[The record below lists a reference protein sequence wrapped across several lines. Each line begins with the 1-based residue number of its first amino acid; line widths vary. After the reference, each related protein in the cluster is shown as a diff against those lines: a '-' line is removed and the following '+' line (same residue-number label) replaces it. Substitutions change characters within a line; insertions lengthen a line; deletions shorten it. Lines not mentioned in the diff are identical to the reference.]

1 MKKLYGSF
9 AAKLVA
15 VILLCVLVL
24 CCIGSAISAMVLYQW
39 DAYTDSYETF
49 RNFMVA
55 DRAES
60 IVRDTGYIYRE
71 NGEGYVSD
79 PNLRCTVLNGAGE
92 VLWTNYEDEDAI
104 WQTTV
109 RIPPNYN
116 LEYVEGNSASY
127 YDGDDMP
134 VPYEDFAVVTPT
146 PAPTPAPT
154 PYPRSEPDTDLAQPT
169 VAPSLTPPD
178 APRWNVSEF
187 GSGEWHSFHTREEM
201 DAWVAE
207 KTLTVKGYVVKDME
221 YRGDIWQTV
230 QLASF
235 LYTGR
240 YDFLWIAGLSFLL
253 GVLLFLFLLRAAG
266 HRKNTE
272 AVVPSFVDKVPF
284 DVFTVLVIAA
294 IAIFMTPMMAGFNWP
309 EILFALIPCVLLI
322 GLTFLLWCLSFAV
335 RVKLGTLWSGCLTVR
350 FCRWL
355 WRGTVAIFRHLP
367 ILWKWGLGLAL
378 AAFIDLIFRMNAV
391 WSENRATSFWF
402 LFWLVAGAATLYA
415 VLAFRR
421 LRLGAKDI
429 ASGNMSA
436 RVEEKN
442 LILDFK
448 DHANDLNHIRDGL
461 NDAVEKR
468 LQSERFRTELI
479 TNVSHDIKTP
489 LTSIVNYVDL
499 LQKEEPQT
507 EKQQEYLEVLSRQS
521 GKLKKLIEDLI
532 EASKASSGAMSVDLQ
547 PCDLGVLLDQSAGE
561 YSERLEQ
568 AGLELVLQKPETPV
582 TVLADGRHLW
592 RIFDNL
598 LQNIVKYSLP
608 GTRVYLRL
616 QEQAGMAEVSFR
628 NISREPLTMDARE
641 LTERFV
647 RGDASRHTE
656 GNGLGLAIA
665 MSLMRLQKGEMDIDL
680 DGDLFKVTLRFPKV
694 Q

>member
-9 AAKLVA
+9 AAKLIA

-24 CCIGSAISAMVLYQW
+24 SCIGSAISAMMLYQW

-49 RNFMVA
+49 RRFMVA
-55 DRAES
+55 DRAMSMVQE
-60 IVRDTGYIYRE
+60 TGKIYRVE
-71 NGEGYVSD
+71 REGYVSD
-79 PNLRCTVLNGAGE
+79 PNLRCTVLNQDGE
-92 VLWTNYEDEDAI
+92 VLFTNYADEDTI
-104 WQTTV
+104 WQTSV
-109 RIPPNYN
+109 RITPNYSV
-116 LEYVEGNSASY
+116 EYVEEDGASY
-127 YDGDDMP
+127 YRERSEAYPDDRGEP
-134 VPYEDFAVVTPT
+134 IEVTPT
-146 PAPTPAPT
+146 PRPTA
-154 PYPRSEPDTDLAQPT
+154 A
-169 VAPSLTPPD
+169 PD
-178 APRWNVSEF
+178 AGPSAAPEDEESGPVWHVLDYD
-187 GSGEWHSFHTREEM
+187 SGERYTFHDHQDMDTWVQEHS
-201 DAWVAE
+201 
-207 KTLTVKGYVVKDME
+207 LTVKGCVVKDME
-221 YRGDIWQTV
+221 QRGDLWQRV
-230 QLASF
+230 KLSAF
-235 LYTGR
+235 LYNWR
-240 YDFLWIAGLSFLL
+240 FAVLWIAGLSLLL

-272 AVVPSFVDKVPF
+272 AVVPSFVEKIPF
-284 DVFTVLVIAA
+284 DVFTILVIGA
-294 IAIFMTPMMAGFNWP
+294 IAVFMTPMMAGFDWP
-309 EILFALIPCVLLI
+309 EILFALIPCILLI
-322 GLTFLLWCLSFAV
+322 GLSFLLWCLSFAV
-335 RVKLGTLWSGCLTVR
+335 RVKLGTLWSGCLIVR
-350 FCRWL
+350 FFRWL
-355 WRGTVAIFRHLP
+355 WRGAKAIVRHIP
-367 ILWKWGLGLAL
+367 VLWKWGLGLAA
-378 AAFIDLIFRMNAV
+378 AAFVDLIFRMNAV
-391 WSENRATSFWF
+391 YSENRATFFWF
-402 LFWLVAGAATLYA
+402 LFWLVAAAATLYA

-421 LRLGAKDI
+421 LRQGAKEI
-429 ASGNMSA
+429 ASGNLSST
-436 RVEEKN
+436 VDEKN

-461 NDAVEKR
+461 NEAVEKR

-499 LQKEEPQT
+499 LQKEEPKT

-561 YSERLEQ
+561 YGERLEQ
-568 AGLELVLQKPETPV
+568 AGLELVLQKPEQPV

-592 RIFDNL
+592 RVFDNL
-598 LQNIVKYSLP
+598 LNNIVKYSQP

-616 QEQAGMAEVSFR
+616 QENGGGAEVSFR

-647 RGDASRHTE
+647 RGDASRHSE

-680 DGDLFKVTLRFPKV
+680 DGDLFKVTLRFPKA
-694 Q
+694 

>member
-9 AAKLVA
+9 AAKLIA
-15 VILLCVLVL
+15 VILLCLLVL
-24 CCIGSAISAMVLYQW
+24 ACVGSAIAAILLFQW
-39 DAYTDSYETF
+39 DAYTDSYAAF
-49 RNFMVA
+49 RKYMVA
-55 DRAES
+55 DRAASMTLE
-60 IVRDTGYIYRE
+60 TGHIYLQD
-71 NGEGYVSD
+71 GQGYVSD
-79 PNLRCTVLNGAGE
+79 PNLRCSVLNSEGD
-92 VLWTNYEDEDAI
+92 VLWTNYEEEDVI
-104 WQTTV
+104 WQTTEQ
-109 RIPPNYN
+109 IGPNYS

-134 VPYEDFAVVTPT
+134 MPGEDFDVVTPT
-146 PAPTPAPT
+146 PMPTPQPTLAPK
-154 PYPRSEPDTDLAQPT
+154 TDPAQPSA
-169 VAPSLTPPD
+169 APESETDDRPY
-178 APRWNVSEF
+178 WNVRDYST
-187 GSGEWHSFHTREEM
+187 GERHSFRSREEM
-201 DAWVAE
+201 DDWIWE
-207 KTLTVKGYVVKDME
+207 RTLTVKGYVVKDME
-221 YRGDIWQTV
+221 PRGDLWQRAN
-230 QLASF
+230 LASF

-240 YDFLWIAGLSFLL
+240 FAVLWIAGLSFLF

-272 AVVPSFVDKVPF
+272 EIIPSFVEKIPF
-284 DVFTVLVIAA
+284 DLFTVLVIAA
-294 IAIFMTPMMAGFNWP
+294 IAVFMTPMMAGFDWP
-309 EILFALIPCVLLI
+309 EILFTLIPCILLI
-322 GLTFLLWCLSFAV
+322 GLTFLLWCMSFAV
-335 RVKLGTLWSGCLTVR
+335 RVKLGTLWSGCLIVR

-355 WRGTVAIFRHLP
+355 WHGVTAIFRHLP
-367 ILWKWGLGLAL
+367 ILWKWGLGLAA

-391 WSENRATSFWF
+391 WSENRATFFWF
-402 LFWLVAGAATLYA
+402 LFWLVAAALTLYA

-429 ASGNMSA
+429 ASGNLSGS
-436 RVEEKN
+436 VNEKN

-448 DHANDLNHIRDGL
+448 DHAHDLNHIRDGL

-499 LQKEEPQT
+499 LQKEEPKT
-507 EKQQEYLEVLSRQS
+507 EKQQEYLEVLDRQS

-532 EASKASSGAMSVDLQ
+532 EASKASSGALAVDLQ
-547 PCDLGVLLDQSAGE
+547 PCDLSVLLDQCAGE
-561 YSERLEQ
+561 YAERLEKAQ
-568 AGLELVLQKPETPV
+568 LDLVLQKPDTPV

-592 RIFDNL
+592 RVFDNL
-598 LQNIVKYSLP
+598 MNNIVKYALP

-616 QEQAGMAEVSFR
+616 QESGSTAEVSFR
-628 NISREPLTMDARE
+628 NISREALNMDAKE

-647 RGDASRHTE
+647 RGDSSRHTD

-694 Q
+694 

>member
-9 AAKLVA
+9 AAKLIA
-15 VILLCVLVL
+15 VILLCLLVL
-24 CCIGSAISAMVLYQW
+24 AFVGSAISAMLLYQW
-39 DAYTDSYETF
+39 DAYTDSQESF
-49 RNFMVA
+49 RKFMVA

-60 IVRDTGYIYRE
+60 IVHDTGYIYRE
-71 NGEGYVSD
+71 SGEGYVSD
-79 PNLRCTVLNGAGE
+79 PNLRCTVLNGAGD
-92 VLWTNYEDEDAI
+92 VLWTNYEDEDVI
-104 WQTTV
+104 WQTTE

-134 VPYEDFAVVTPT
+134 VPGEDFAVVTPT
-146 PAPTPAPT
+146 PAPTPYPT
-154 PYPRSEPDTDLAQPT
+154 SESDTDLPQPT
-169 VAPSLTPPD
+169 AAPSLTPSD

-187 GSGEWHSFHTREEM
+187 GSGEWHSFHSREEM

-221 YRGDIWQTV
+221 PRGDLWQRAN
-230 QLASF
+230 LASF

-240 YDFLWIAGLSFLL
+240 FAVLWIAGLSFLL

-272 AVVPSFVDKVPF
+272 EIVPSFVDKIPF
-284 DVFTVLVIAA
+284 DVFTVLVVAA
-294 IAIFMTPMMAGFNWP
+294 IAVFVTPLMAGFDWP
-309 EILFALIPCVLLI
+309 EILFALIPGVLLI
-322 GLTFLLWCLSFAV
+322 GLSFLLWCMSFAV
-335 RVKLGTLWSGCLTVR
+335 RVKLGTLWSGCLIVR

-355 WRGTVAIFRHLP
+355 WKGLTTLVRHLP
-367 ILWKWGLGLAL
+367 ILWKWALGLAG

-391 WSENRATSFWF
+391 WSENRATFFWF
-402 LFWLVAGAATLYA
+402 LFWLLAAAATLYA

-421 LRLGAKDI
+421 LRLGAKEI
-429 ASGNMSA
+429 ASGNLSST
-436 RVEEKN
+436 VEEKN

-448 DHANDLNHIRDGL
+448 DHAHDLNHIRDGL
-461 NDAVEKR
+461 NEALEKR

-499 LQKEEPQT
+499 LQKEEPKT

-532 EASKASSGAMSVDLQ
+532 EASKASSGALAVDLQ
-547 PCDLGVLLDQSAGE
+547 PCDLSVLLDQTAGE
-561 YSERLEQ
+561 YAERLEK
-568 AGLELVLQKPETPV
+568 ARLELVLQKPEIPV

-592 RIFDNL
+592 RVFDNL
-598 LQNIVKYSLP
+598 MNNIVKYALP

-616 QEQAGMAEVSFR
+616 QESGGAAEVTFR
-628 NISREPLTMDARE
+628 NISREPLTMDVRE

-665 MSLMRLQKGEMDIDL
+665 MSLMRLQKGEMDIFL
-680 DGDLFKVTLRFPKV
+680 DGDLFKVTLRFPKA
-694 Q
+694 

>member
-1 MKKLYGSF
+1 MKKLYGRF
-9 AAKLVA
+9 AAKLIA
-15 VILLCVLVL
+15 VILLCLLVL
-24 CCIGSAISAMVLYQW
+24 ACVGSAISAILLFQW
-39 DAYTDSYETF
+39 DAYTDSYESF
-49 RNFMVA
+49 RKFMVA

-60 IVRDTGYIYRE
+60 IVHDTGYIYRE
-71 NGEGYVSD
+71 SGEGYVSD

-92 VLWTNYEDEDAI
+92 VIWTNYEDEDVI
-104 WQTTV
+104 WQTTE

-134 VPYEDFAVVTPT
+134 VPGEDFEVVTPT
-146 PAPTPAPT
+146 PAPTPEPT
-154 PYPRSEPDTDLAQPT
+154 PYPTSEPDTDLAEPAA
-169 VAPSLTPPD
+169 APSLTPPV
-178 APRWNVSEF
+178 AAYWNVSEF
-187 GSGEWHSFHTREEM
+187 GSGEWHRFTSREEM
-201 DAWVAE
+201 DNWIVG

-221 YRGDIWQTV
+221 HRGDIWQTV

-235 LYTGR
+235 LYSWR
-240 YDFLWIAGLSFLL
+240 FAVLWIAGLSFLL
-253 GVLLFLFLLRAAG
+253 GVLLFLFLLHAAG

-272 AVVPSFVDKVPF
+272 EIVPSFVDKMPF
-284 DVFTVLVIAA
+284 DVFTILVIAT
-294 IAIFMTPMMAGFNWP
+294 IAVFMTPLMAGFNWP
-309 EILFALIPCVLLI
+309 EILFALIPCILLI
-322 GLTFLLWCLSFAV
+322 GLTFLLWCMSFAV
-335 RVKLGTLWSGCLTVR
+335 RVKLGTLWSGCLLVR

-355 WRGTVAIFRHLP
+355 WRGVTALFRHIT
-367 ILWKWGLGLAL
+367 ILWKWGLGLAV

-391 WSENRATSFWF
+391 WSENRATFFWF
-402 LFWLVAGAATLYA
+402 LFWLLAAAATLYG

-421 LRLGAKDI
+421 LRLGAKEI
-429 ASGNMSA
+429 ASGNLSST
-436 RVEEKN
+436 VNEKN

-448 DHANDLNHIRDGL
+448 DHAHDLNHIRDGL
-461 NDAVEKR
+461 NEALERR

-499 LQKEEPQT
+499 LQKEEPKT
-507 EKQQEYLEVLSRQS
+507 EKQQEYLEVLDRQS

-532 EASKASSGAMSVDLQ
+532 EASKASSGAMAVDLQ
-547 PCDLGVLLDQSAGE
+547 PCDLSILLDQTAGE
-561 YSERLEQ
+561 YAERLETAQ
-568 AGLELVLQKPETPV
+568 LDLVLQKPDTPV

-592 RIFDNL
+592 RVFDNL
-598 LQNIVKYSLP
+598 MNNIVKYALP

-616 QEQAGMAEVSFR
+616 QESGGTAEVTFR
-628 NISREPLTMDARE
+628 NISRDPLTMDVRE

-665 MSLMRLQKGEMDIDL
+665 MSLMRLQKGEMDISL
-680 DGDLFKVTLRFPKV
+680 DGDLFKVTLRFPKA
-694 Q
+694 

>member
-9 AAKLVA
+9 AAKLIA
-15 VILLCVLVL
+15 VILLCLLVL
-24 CCIGSAISAMVLYQW
+24 AFVGSAISAMLLYQW
-39 DAYTDSYETF
+39 DAYTDSQESF
-49 RNFMVA
+49 RKFMVA

-60 IVRDTGYIYRE
+60 IVHDTGYIYRE
-71 NGEGYVSD
+71 SGEGYVSD
-79 PNLRCTVLNGAGE
+79 PNLRCTVLNGAGD
-92 VLWTNYEDEDAI
+92 VLWTNYEDEDVI
-104 WQTTV
+104 WQTTE

-134 VPYEDFAVVTPT
+134 VPYEDFEVVTPT
-146 PAPTPAPT
+146 PAPTPYPT
-154 PYPRSEPDTDLAQPT
+154 SESDADLPLPT
-169 VAPSLTPPD
+169 AAPSLTPPD

-187 GSGEWHSFHTREEM
+187 GSGEWHSFHSREEM

-221 YRGDIWQTV
+221 PRGDLWQRAN
-230 QLASF
+230 LASI

-240 YDFLWIAGLSFLL
+240 FAVLWIAGLSFLL

-272 AVVPSFVDKVPF
+272 EIVPSFVEKIPF

-294 IAIFMTPMMAGFNWP
+294 IAVFLTPLMAGLDWP

-322 GLTFLLWCLSFAV
+322 GLSFLLWCLSFAV
-335 RVKLGTLWSGCLTVR
+335 RVKLGTLWSGCLIVR

-355 WRGTVAIFRHLP
+355 WKGLTTLVRHLP
-367 ILWKWGLGLAL
+367 ILWKWALGLAG

-391 WSENRATSFWF
+391 WSENRATFFWF
-402 LFWLVAGAATLYA
+402 LFWLLAAAATLYA

-421 LRLGAKDI
+421 LRLGAKEI
-429 ASGNMSA
+429 ASGNLSST
-436 RVEEKN
+436 VEEKN

-448 DHANDLNHIRDGL
+448 DHAHDLNHIRDGL
-461 NDAVEKR
+461 NEALEKR

-499 LQKEEPQT
+499 LQKEEPKT

-532 EASKASSGAMSVDLQ
+532 EASKASSGALAVDLQ
-547 PCDLGVLLDQSAGE
+547 PCDLSVLLDQTAGE
-561 YSERLEQ
+561 YAERLEKAQ
-568 AGLELVLQKPETPV
+568 LELVMQKPDTPV
-582 TVLADGRHLW
+582 TVMADGRHLW
-592 RIFDNL
+592 RVFDNL
-598 LQNIVKYSLP
+598 MNNIVKYGLP

-616 QEQAGMAEVSFR
+616 QESGGTAEVSFR

-665 MSLMRLQKGEMDIDL
+665 MSLMRLQKGEMDIFL
-680 DGDLFKVTLRFPKV
+680 DGDLFKVTLRFPKA
-694 Q
+694 

>member
-9 AAKLVA
+9 PAKLTA
-15 VILLCVLVL
+15 VVLLCLLVL
-24 CCIGSAISAMVLYQW
+24 ACVGSAISAILLFQW
-39 DAYTDSYETF
+39 DAYTDSYESF
-49 RNFMVA
+49 RKFMVA

-60 IVRDTGYIYRE
+60 FVRDTGHIYRE

-79 PNLRCTVLNGAGE
+79 PNLRCTVLNGAGD
-92 VLWTNYEDEDAI
+92 VLWTNYEDEDVI
-104 WQTTV
+104 WQTTE
-109 RIPPNYN
+109 RIPPNYS

-134 VPYEDFAVVTPT
+134 VPNEDFAVVTPT
-146 PAPTPAPT
+146 PAPTPYPT
-154 PYPRSEPDTDLAQPT
+154 PEPDTNAAQPT

-187 GSGEWHSFHTREEM
+187 GSGEWHSFHSREEM

-207 KTLTVKGYVVKDME
+207 KTLTVKGYVLRDME
-221 YRGDIWQTV
+221 PRGDLWQRST
-230 QLASF
+230 LASF
-235 LYTGR
+235 LYSWR
-240 YDFLWIAGLSFLL
+240 YAVLWIVGLSFLA
-253 GVLLFLFLLRAAG
+253 GVLIFLFLLRAAG
-266 HRKNTE
+266 HRKDTE
-272 AVVPSFVDKVPF
+272 AVVPTFVDKIPF
-284 DVFTVLVIAA
+284 DLFTVLVVAA
-294 IAIFMTPMMAGFNWP
+294 IALFMTPMMAGFDWP
-309 EILFALIPCVLLI
+309 EILFVLIPCILLI

-335 RVKLGTLWSGCLTVR
+335 RVKLGTLWSGCLIVR
-350 FCRWL
+350 FCRWIQRSIVSL
-355 WRGTVAIFRHLP
+355 LRNLP
-367 ILWKWGLGLAL
+367 ILWKWILGLAA

-391 WSENRATSFWF
+391 WSENRAATFWF
-402 LFWLVAGAATLYA
+402 LFWLLAAAVTLYG

-421 LRLGAKDI
+421 LRLGAKEI
-429 ASGNMSA
+429 ASGNMSST
-436 RVEEKN
+436 VDEKH

-448 DHANDLNHIRDGL
+448 DHAHDLNHIRDGL
-461 NDAVEKR
+461 NEAVEKR

-499 LQKEEPQT
+499 LQKEEPKT
-507 EKQQEYLEVLSRQS
+507 EKQQEYLEVLDRQS

-532 EASKASSGAMSVDLQ
+532 EASKASTGSLSVDLQ
-547 PCDLGVLLDQSAGE
+547 PCDLSILLDQTAGE
-561 YSERLEQ
+561 YAERLEK
-568 AGLELVLQKPETPV
+568 AKLELVLQKPETPV

-592 RIFDNL
+592 RVFDNL
-598 LQNIVKYSLP
+598 MNNIVKYALP

-616 QEQAGMAEVSFR
+616 QERDGAAEVTFR
-628 NISREPLTMDARE
+628 NISREALNMDAKD

-665 MSLMRLQKGEMDIDL
+665 MNLMHLQKGEMDISL
-680 DGDLFKVTLRFPKV
+680 DGDLFKVTLRFPKT
-694 Q
+694 

>member
-9 AAKLVA
+9 AAKLIA
-15 VILLCVLVL
+15 VILLCLLVL
-24 CCIGSAISAMVLYQW
+24 AFVGSAISAMLLYQW
-39 DAYTDSYETF
+39 DAYTDSQESF
-49 RNFMVA
+49 RKFMVA

-60 IVRDTGYIYRE
+60 IVHDTGYIYRE
-71 NGEGYVSD
+71 SGEGYVSD
-79 PNLRCTVLNGAGE
+79 PNLRCTVLNGAGD
-92 VLWTNYEDEDAI
+92 VLWTNYEDEDVI
-104 WQTTV
+104 WQTTE

-134 VPYEDFAVVTPT
+134 VPYEDFEVVS
-146 PAPTPAPT
+146 PTPAPT
-154 PYPRSEPDTDLAQPT
+154 PYPTSESDADLPLPT
-169 VAPSLTPPD
+169 AAPSLTPPD

-187 GSGEWHSFHTREEM
+187 GSGEWHSFHSREEM

-221 YRGDIWQTV
+221 PRGDLWQRAN
-230 QLASF
+230 LASF

-240 YDFLWIAGLSFLL
+240 FAVLWIAGLSFLL

-272 AVVPSFVDKVPF
+272 EIVPSFVEKIPF
-284 DVFTVLVIAA
+284 DVFTVLVVAA
-294 IAIFMTPMMAGFNWP
+294 IAVFLTPLMAGLDWP

-322 GLTFLLWCLSFAV
+322 GLSFLLWCMSFAV
-335 RVKLGTLWSGCLTVR
+335 RVKLGTLWSGCLIVR

-355 WRGTVAIFRHLP
+355 WKGLTTLVRHLP
-367 ILWKWGLGLAL
+367 ILWKWAMGLAG

-391 WSENRATSFWF
+391 WSENRATFFWF
-402 LFWLVAGAATLYA
+402 LFWLLAAAATLYA

-421 LRLGAKDI
+421 LRLGAKEI
-429 ASGNMSA
+429 ASGNLSST
-436 RVEEKN
+436 VEEKN

-448 DHANDLNHIRDGL
+448 DHAHDLNHIRDGL
-461 NDAVEKR
+461 NEALEKR

-499 LQKEEPQT
+499 LQKEEPKT

-532 EASKASSGAMSVDLQ
+532 EASKASSGALAVDLQ
-547 PCDLGVLLDQSAGE
+547 PCDLSVLLDQTAGE
-561 YSERLEQ
+561 YAERLEKAQ
-568 AGLELVLQKPETPV
+568 LELVLQKPDTPV
-582 TVLADGRHLW
+582 TVMADGRHLW
-592 RIFDNL
+592 RVFDNL
-598 LQNIVKYSLP
+598 MNNIVKYGLP

-616 QEQAGMAEVSFR
+616 QESGGTAEVTFR

-665 MSLMRLQKGEMDIDL
+665 MSLMRLQKGEMDISL
-680 DGDLFKVTLRFPKV
+680 DGDLFKVTLRFPKA
-694 Q
+694 

>member
-9 AAKLVA
+9 AAKLIA
-15 VILLCVLVL
+15 VILLCLLVL
-24 CCIGSAISAMVLYQW
+24 AFVGSAISAMLLYQW
-39 DAYTDSYETF
+39 DAYTDSQESF
-49 RNFMVA
+49 RKFMVA

-60 IVRDTGYIYRE
+60 IVHDTGYIYRE
-71 NGEGYVSD
+71 SGEGYVSD
-79 PNLRCTVLNGAGE
+79 PNLRCTVLNGAGD
-92 VLWTNYEDEDAI
+92 VLWTNYEDEDVI
-104 WQTTV
+104 WQTTE

-134 VPYEDFAVVTPT
+134 VPGEDFAVVTPT
-146 PAPTPAPT
+146 PAPTPYPT
-154 PYPRSEPDTDLAQPT
+154 SESDADLPQPT
-169 VAPSLTPPD
+169 AAPSLTPSD

-187 GSGEWHSFHTREEM
+187 GSGEWHSFHSREEM

-221 YRGDIWQTV
+221 PRGDLWQRAN
-230 QLASF
+230 LASF

-240 YDFLWIAGLSFLL
+240 FAVLWIAGLSFLL

-272 AVVPSFVDKVPF
+272 EVVPSFVEKIPF
-284 DVFTVLVIAA
+284 DVFTVLVVAA
-294 IAIFMTPMMAGFNWP
+294 IAVFMTPLMAGFDWP
-309 EILFALIPCVLLI
+309 EILFALIPGVLLI
-322 GLTFLLWCLSFAV
+322 GLSFLLWCMSFAV
-335 RVKLGTLWSGCLTVR
+335 RVKLGTLWSGCLIVR

-355 WRGTVAIFRHLP
+355 WKGLTTLVRHLP
-367 ILWKWGLGLAL
+367 ILWKWALGLAG

-391 WSENRATSFWF
+391 WSENRATFFWF
-402 LFWLVAGAATLYA
+402 LFWLLAAAATLYA

-421 LRLGAKDI
+421 LRLGAKEI
-429 ASGNMSA
+429 ASGNLSST
-436 RVEEKN
+436 VEEKN

-448 DHANDLNHIRDGL
+448 DHAHDLNHIRDGL
-461 NDAVEKR
+461 NEALEKR

-499 LQKEEPQT
+499 LQKEEPKT

-532 EASKASSGAMSVDLQ
+532 EASKASSGAMAVDLQ
-547 PCDLGVLLDQSAGE
+547 PCDLSVLLDQTAGE
-561 YSERLEQ
+561 YAERLEK
-568 AGLELVLQKPETPV
+568 ARLELVLQKPEIPV

-598 LQNIVKYSLP
+598 MNNIVKYALP

-616 QEQAGMAEVSFR
+616 QESGGAAEVTFR

-680 DGDLFKVTLRFPKV
+680 DGDLFKVTLRFPKA
-694 Q
+694 

>member
-9 AAKLVA
+9 AAKLIA
-15 VILLCVLVL
+15 VILLCLLVL
-24 CCIGSAISAMVLYQW
+24 AFVGSAISAMLLYQW
-39 DAYTDSYETF
+39 DAYTDSQESF
-49 RNFMVA
+49 RKFMVA

-60 IVRDTGYIYRE
+60 IVHDTGYIYRE
-71 NGEGYVSD
+71 SGEGYVSD
-79 PNLRCTVLNGAGE
+79 PNLRCTVLNGAGD
-92 VLWTNYEDEDAI
+92 VLWTNYEDENVI
-104 WQTTV
+104 WQTTE

-134 VPYEDFAVVTPT
+134 VPYEDFEVVTPT
-146 PAPTPAPT
+146 PAPTPYPT
-154 PYPRSEPDTDLAQPT
+154 SESDADLPLPT
-169 VAPSLTPPD
+169 AAPSLTPPD

-187 GSGEWHSFHTREEM
+187 GSGEWHSFHSREEM

-221 YRGDIWQTV
+221 PRGDLWQRAN
-230 QLASF
+230 LASI

-240 YDFLWIAGLSFLL
+240 FAVLWIAGLSFLL

-272 AVVPSFVDKVPF
+272 EIVPSFVEKIPF

-294 IAIFMTPMMAGFNWP
+294 IAVFMTPLMAGFDWP
-309 EILFALIPCVLLI
+309 EILFALIPCILLI
-322 GLTFLLWCLSFAV
+322 GLSFLLWCMSFAV
-335 RVKLGTLWSGCLTVR
+335 RVKLGTLWSGCLIVR

-355 WRGTVAIFRHLP
+355 WKGLTTLVRHLP
-367 ILWKWGLGLAL
+367 ILWKWALGLAG

-391 WSENRATSFWF
+391 WSENRATFFWF
-402 LFWLVAGAATLYA
+402 LFWLLAAAATLYA

-421 LRLGAKDI
+421 LRLGAKEI
-429 ASGNMSA
+429 ASGNLSST
-436 RVEEKN
+436 VEEKN

-448 DHANDLNHIRDGL
+448 DHAHDLNHIRDGL
-461 NDAVEKR
+461 NEALEKR

-499 LQKEEPQT
+499 LQKEEPKT

-532 EASKASSGAMSVDLQ
+532 EASKASSGALAVDLQ
-547 PCDLGVLLDQSAGE
+547 PCDLSVLLDQTAGE
-561 YSERLEQ
+561 YAERLEKAQ
-568 AGLELVLQKPETPV
+568 LELVLQKPDTPV
-582 TVLADGRHLW
+582 TVMADGRHLW
-592 RIFDNL
+592 RVFDNL
-598 LQNIVKYSLP
+598 MNNIVKYGLP

-616 QEQAGMAEVSFR
+616 QESGGTAEVSFR

-665 MSLMRLQKGEMDIDL
+665 MSLMRLQKGEMDIFL
-680 DGDLFKVTLRFPKV
+680 DGDLFKVTLRFPKA
-694 Q
+694 

>member
-9 AAKLVA
+9 AAKLIA
-15 VILLCVLVL
+15 VILLCLLVL
-24 CCIGSAISAMVLYQW
+24 GCIGSAISAIVLYQW
-39 DAYTDSYETF
+39 DAYTDSYQTF
-49 RNFMVA
+49 RRFMVA
-55 DRAES
+55 DRAMSMVQE
-60 IVRDTGYIYRE
+60 TGRLFRVE
-71 NGEGYVSD
+71 REGYVSD
-79 PNLRCTVLNGAGE
+79 PNLRCTVLNHDGE
-92 VLWTNYEDEDAI
+92 VLFTNFADEDTI
-104 WQTTV
+104 WQTSV
-109 RIPPNYN
+109 RISPNYSV
-116 LEYVEGNSASY
+116 EYVEADCASY
-127 YDGDDMP
+127 YRERSKAYTDDRG
-134 VPYEDFAVVTPT
+134 ELIAVVTPT
-146 PAPTPAPT
+146 PAPTP
-154 PYPRSEPDTDLAQPT
+154 QPT
-169 VAPSLTPPD
+169 VAPDDEESA
-178 APRWNVSEF
+178 APETEEASGPVWHVLDYD
-187 GSGEWHSFHTREEM
+187 SGERYTFHDHQNMDTWVQEHS
-201 DAWVAE
+201 
-207 KTLTVKGYVVKDME
+207 LTVKGCVVKDME
-221 YRGDIWQTV
+221 PRGDLWQRAN
-230 QLASF
+230 LASF

-240 YDFLWIAGLSFLL
+240 FAVLWIAGLSFLL

-272 AVVPSFVDKVPF
+272 AVVPSFVEKIPF
-284 DVFTVLVIAA
+284 DVFTVLIVAA
-294 IAIFMTPMMAGFNWP
+294 IAVFMTPLMAGFDWP

-322 GLTFLLWCLSFAV
+322 GLSFLLWCLSFAV
-335 RVKLGTLWSGCLTVR
+335 RVKLGTLWSGCLIVR
-350 FCRWL
+350 FCRWC
-355 WRGTVAIFRHLP
+355 WRGVTAIFRHLP
-367 ILWKWGLGLAL
+367 ILWKWGLGLAA

-391 WSENRATSFWF
+391 WSENRATFFWF
-402 LFWLVAGAATLYA
+402 LFWLLAAAATLYG

-421 LRLGAKDI
+421 LRLGAKEI
-429 ASGNMSA
+429 ASGNLSSTVA
-436 RVEEKN
+436 EKN

-499 LQKEEPQT
+499 LQKEEPKT

-561 YSERLEQ
+561 YGERLEK
-568 AGLELVLQKPETPV
+568 AGLELVLQKPEQPV

-592 RIFDNL
+592 RVFDNL
-598 LQNIVKYSLP
+598 LQNIVKYALP

-616 QEQAGMAEVSFR
+616 QEVGGRAEVSFR

-665 MSLMRLQKGEMDIDL
+665 MSLMRLQKGEMDLDL
-680 DGDLFKVTLRFPKV
+680 DGDLFKVTLRFPKA
-694 Q
+694 

>member
-9 AAKLVA
+9 AAKLIA
-15 VILLCVLVL
+15 VILLCLLVL
-24 CCIGSAISAMVLYQW
+24 AFVGSAISAMLLYQW
-39 DAYTDSYETF
+39 DAYTDSQESF
-49 RNFMVA
+49 RKFMVA

-60 IVRDTGYIYRE
+60 IVHDTGYIYRE
-71 NGEGYVSD
+71 SGEGYVSD
-79 PNLRCTVLNGAGE
+79 PNLRCTVLNGAGD
-92 VLWTNYEDEDAI
+92 VLWTNYEDEDVI
-104 WQTTV
+104 WQTTE

-134 VPYEDFAVVTPT
+134 VPYEDFEVVTPT
-146 PAPTPAPT
+146 PAPTPYPT
-154 PYPRSEPDTDLAQPT
+154 SESDADLPLPT
-169 VAPSLTPPD
+169 AAPSLTPPD

-187 GSGEWHSFHTREEM
+187 GSGEWHSFHSREEM

-221 YRGDIWQTV
+221 PRGDLWQRAN
-230 QLASF
+230 LASI

-240 YDFLWIAGLSFLL
+240 FAVLWIAGLSFLL

-272 AVVPSFVDKVPF
+272 EIVPSFVEKIPF

-294 IAIFMTPMMAGFNWP
+294 IAVFLTPLMAGLDWP

-322 GLTFLLWCLSFAV
+322 GLSFLLWCLSFAV
-335 RVKLGTLWSGCLTVR
+335 RVKLGTLWSGCLIVR

-355 WRGTVAIFRHLP
+355 WKGLTTLVRHLP
-367 ILWKWGLGLAL
+367 ILWKWALGLAG

-391 WSENRATSFWF
+391 WSENRATFFWF
-402 LFWLVAGAATLYA
+402 LFWLLAAAATLYA

-421 LRLGAKDI
+421 LRLGAKEI
-429 ASGNMSA
+429 ASGNLSST
-436 RVEEKN
+436 VEEKN

-448 DHANDLNHIRDGL
+448 DHAHDLNHIRDGL
-461 NDAVEKR
+461 NEALEKR

-499 LQKEEPQT
+499 LQKEEPKT

-532 EASKASSGAMSVDLQ
+532 EASKASSGALAVDLQ
-547 PCDLGVLLDQSAGE
+547 PCDLSVLLDQTAGE
-561 YSERLEQ
+561 YAERLEKAQ
-568 AGLELVLQKPETPV
+568 LELVLQKPDTPV
-582 TVLADGRHLW
+582 TVMADGRHLW
-592 RIFDNL
+592 RVFDNL
-598 LQNIVKYSLP
+598 MNNIVKYGLP

-616 QEQAGMAEVSFR
+616 QESGGTAEVSFR

-665 MSLMRLQKGEMDIDL
+665 MSLMRLQKGEMDIFL
-680 DGDLFKVTLRFPKV
+680 DGDLFKVTLRFPKA
-694 Q
+694 

>member
-9 AAKLVA
+9 AAKLIA
-15 VILLCVLVL
+15 VILLCLLVL
-24 CCIGSAISAMVLYQW
+24 AFVGSAISAMLLYQW
-39 DAYTDSYETF
+39 DAYTDSYESF
-49 RNFMVA
+49 RKFMVA

-60 IVRDTGYIYRE
+60 IVHDTGYIYRE
-71 NGEGYVSD
+71 SGEGYVSD
-79 PNLRCTVLNGAGE
+79 PNLRCTVLNGAGD
-92 VLWTNYEDEDAI
+92 VLWTNYEDEDVI
-104 WQTTV
+104 WQTTE

-134 VPYEDFAVVTPT
+134 VPYEDFEVVTPT
-146 PAPTPAPT
+146 PAPTPYPT
-154 PYPRSEPDTDLAQPT
+154 SESDADLPQPT
-169 VAPSLTPPD
+169 AAPSLTPPD

-187 GSGEWHSFHTREEM
+187 GSGEWHSFHSREEM

-221 YRGDIWQTV
+221 PRGDLWQRAN
-230 QLASF
+230 LASI

-240 YDFLWIAGLSFLL
+240 FAVLWIAGLSFLL

-272 AVVPSFVDKVPF
+272 EIVPSFVEKIPF

-294 IAIFMTPMMAGFNWP
+294 IAVFLTPLMAGLDWP
-309 EILFALIPCVLLI
+309 EILFALIPGILLI

-335 RVKLGTLWSGCLTVR
+335 RVKLGTLWSGCLIVR

-355 WRGTVAIFRHLP
+355 WKGLTTLVRHLP
-367 ILWKWGLGLAL
+367 ILWKWGLGLAA
-378 AAFIDLIFRMNAV
+378 AAFVDLIFRMNAV
-391 WSENRATSFWF
+391 WSENRATFFWF
-402 LFWLVAGAATLYA
+402 LFWLLAAAAMLYA

-421 LRLGAKDI
+421 LRLGAKEI
-429 ASGNMSA
+429 ASGNLSST
-436 RVEEKN
+436 VEEKN

-448 DHANDLNHIRDGL
+448 DHAHDLNHIRDGL
-461 NDAVEKR
+461 NEALEKR

-499 LQKEEPQT
+499 LQKEEPKT

-532 EASKASSGAMSVDLQ
+532 EASKASSGALAVDLQ
-547 PCDLGVLLDQSAGE
+547 PCDLSVLLDQTAGE
-561 YSERLEQ
+561 YAERLEK
-568 AGLELVLQKPETPV
+568 ARLELVLQKPEIPV

-598 LQNIVKYSLP
+598 MNNIVKYALP

-616 QEQAGMAEVSFR
+616 QESGGAAEVSFR

-680 DGDLFKVTLRFPKV
+680 DGDLFKVTLRFPKA
-694 Q
+694 

>member
-9 AAKLVA
+9 AAKLIA
-15 VILLCVLVL
+15 VILLCLLVL
-24 CCIGSAISAMVLYQW
+24 AFVGSAISAMLLYQW
-39 DAYTDSYETF
+39 DAYTDSQESF
-49 RNFMVA
+49 RKFMVA

-60 IVRDTGYIYRE
+60 IVHDTGYIYRE
-71 NGEGYVSD
+71 SGEGYVSD
-79 PNLRCTVLNGAGE
+79 PNLRCTVLNGAGD
-92 VLWTNYEDEDAI
+92 VLWTNYEDEDVI
-104 WQTTV
+104 WQTTE

-134 VPYEDFAVVTPT
+134 VPYEDFEVVTPT
-146 PAPTPAPT
+146 PAPTPYPT
-154 PYPRSEPDTDLAQPT
+154 SESDADLPQPT
-169 VAPSLTPPD
+169 AAASLTPPD

-187 GSGEWHSFHTREEM
+187 GSGEWHSFHSREEM

-221 YRGDIWQTV
+221 PRGDLWQRAN
-230 QLASF
+230 LASF

-240 YDFLWIAGLSFLL
+240 FAVLWIAGLSFLL

-272 AVVPSFVDKVPF
+272 EIVPSFVEKIPF

-294 IAIFMTPMMAGFNWP
+294 IAVFMTPLMAGFDWP

-322 GLTFLLWCLSFAV
+322 GLTFLLWCMSFAV
-335 RVKLGTLWSGCLTVR
+335 RVKLGTLWSGCLIVR

-355 WRGTVAIFRHLP
+355 WKGLTTLVRHLP
-367 ILWKWGLGLAL
+367 ILWKWGLGLAG

-391 WSENRATSFWF
+391 WSENRATFFWF
-402 LFWLVAGAATLYA
+402 LFWLLAAAATLYA

-421 LRLGAKDI
+421 LRLGAKEI
-429 ASGNMSA
+429 ASGNLSST
-436 RVEEKN
+436 VEEKN

-448 DHANDLNHIRDGL
+448 DHAHDLNHIRDGL
-461 NDAVEKR
+461 NEALEKR

-499 LQKEEPQT
+499 LQKEEPKT

-532 EASKASSGAMSVDLQ
+532 EASKASSGAMAVDLQ
-547 PCDLGVLLDQSAGE
+547 PCDLSVLLDQTAGE
-561 YSERLEQ
+561 YAERLEK
-568 AGLELVLQKPETPV
+568 ARLELVLQKPEIPV

-598 LQNIVKYSLP
+598 MNNIVKYALP
-608 GTRVYLRL
+608 GTRVYL
-616 QEQAGMAEVSFR
+616 
-628 NISREPLTMDARE
+628 
-641 LTERFV
+641 
-647 RGDASRHTE
+647 
-656 GNGLGLAIA
+656 
-665 MSLMRLQKGEMDIDL
+665 RLQKGEMDIDL
-680 DGDLFKVTLRFPKV
+680 DGDLFKVTLRFPKA
-694 Q
+694 